1 MKGPRALFKKSK
13 SVSIAIMKSFN
24 IITPYLKENL
34 IFINLGLFC
43 LIIVDFIQLFIPRII
58 KWAVDDISSY
68 RIDPHGL
75 LLYASYI
82 TGSAILIGIFRYIW
96 RRCLL
101 GMSRRV
107 EEGLRNRL
115 FEHIQ
120 TLSASYFGEM
130 KTGDLMAHAT
140 NDIMHIRMATGMGI
154 VALTDALVLGTAA
167 IGFMAYINGALTL
180 LVFIPMPFLIFGT
193 RFFSK
198 KMHQRYGE
206 VQSVFADLTEAV
218 RERFAGI
225 RTIKAYNMEKEAA
238 SKVASISKTYIAK
251 KLALIRIVG
260 SFFPMMVFFSNLSL
274 AIVLYIGGKKTIALT
289 ITPGDFVAFISYL
302 GLLTWPM
309 MATGWVINLIQR
321 GKASMDR
328 IDKILKTEP
337 EIKDFPEAQPVN
349 SLRGNIL
356 IKNVSFSYKPGSQEI
371 LSDVNINLEHGKI
384 LGIVGPPG
392 GGKSTLLNLLP
403 RLFDVSDG
411 IIALDGNDI
420 RSIKIRD
427 LRSMIAF
434 VPQEPFLF
442 SGTIRENICF
452 GISGNND
459 SELIEAATEA
469 SFYETIKS
477 FPDGFETFVGEKGV
491 ILSGGQKQRI
501 ALARAFM
508 HHKPVLILD
517 DPISQVDIETG
528 NRIINRIKQKAGRM
542 TIIIVSHRLSAVS
555 FADRIVT
562 IEKGRITESG
572 SHAELME
579 NDNFYAGTYRLQAL
593 EEELNAF

>member
-1 MKGPRALFKKSK
+1 
-13 SVSIAIMKSFN
+13 MKSLN
-24 IITPYLKENL
+24 VITPYLKEN
-34 IFINLGLFC
+34 IVFIGIGLLC
-43 LIIVDFIQLFIPRII
+43 LVIVDFIQLFIPRII
-58 KWAVDDISSY
+58 KWTVDDIAAY
-68 RIDPHGL
+68 RIDLHSL
-75 LLYASYI
+75 FRYALYI
-82 TGSAILIGIFRYIW
+82 VVSALLIGLFRYIW

-167 IGFMAYINGALTL
+167 IGFMAYINVALTF
-180 LVFIPMPFLIFGT
+180 LVLIPMPFLIFGT

-198 KMHQRYGE
+198 KMHHRYGE

-218 RERFAGI
+218 REHFAGI

-238 SKVASISKTYIAK
+238 SKVAAISKTYIAK
-251 KLALIRIVG
+251 NLALIRIVG

-274 AIVLYIGGKKTIALT
+274 AIVLYAGGKKTIMLT
-289 ITPGDFVAFISYL
+289 ITPGDFVAFISYM
-302 GLLTWPM
+302 GLLIWPM
-309 MATGWVINLIQR
+309 MAAGWVVNLIQR
-321 GKASMDR
+321 GKASIDR

-337 EIKDFPEAQPVN
+337 EIKDLPEAKSVKN
-349 SLRGNIL
+349 LRGNLL
-356 IKNVSFSYKPGSQEI
+356 IENVSFSYKADSQEI
-371 LSDVNINLEHGKI
+371 LSDININLEHGKI

-392 GGKSTLLNLLP
+392 SGKSTLLNLIP
-403 RLFDVSDG
+403 RLFHVSNG
-411 IIALDGNDI
+411 IISLDGNDI

-427 LRSMIAF
+427 LRSMISF
-434 VPQEPFLF
+434 VPQEPFMF

-452 GISGNND
+452 DIKGNND
-459 SELIEAATEA
+459 SKLIKATSEA
-469 SFYETIKS
+469 SIYSTIKS
-477 FPDGFETFVGEKGV
+477 LPDGFETLVGEKGV

-501 ALARAFM
+501 ALARAFICNN
-508 HHKPVLILD
+508 PLLLLD
-517 DPISQVDIETG
+517 DPISQVDVETG
-528 NRIINRIKQKAGRM
+528 NKIINQIRKKAGS
-542 TIIIVSHRLSAVS
+542 TSIIIISHRLSAVS
-555 FADRIVT
+555 FADQIIT
-562 IEKGRITESG
+562 IEKGRITQSG

-579 NDNFYAGTYRLQAL
+579 NDNFYATTYHLQAL